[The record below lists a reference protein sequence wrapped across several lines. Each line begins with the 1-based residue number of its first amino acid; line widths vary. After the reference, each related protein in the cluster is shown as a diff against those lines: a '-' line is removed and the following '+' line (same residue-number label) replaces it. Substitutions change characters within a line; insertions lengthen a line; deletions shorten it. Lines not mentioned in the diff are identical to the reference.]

1 MSTTSA
7 RRRVLFFAEAVTLA
21 HIGRPLALAAALAA
35 EEFEV
40 ALACDLRAAWAL
52 EGFRGRVLPI
62 RSIPST
68 QFLHALAVGRP
79 VYDEA
84 TLTAYVE
91 EDLKVLEDVRPD
103 VVVGD
108 FRLSLSVS
116 ARRAGVRYLAISNA
130 YWSPYYAEARYV
142 IPEHPATRFVPVGLA
157 SAFFRAT
164 RPAYFALHSRPINRV
179 RRRFGMASLGGDLR
193 HIYTDAD
200 EVLYADIP
208 QLFPLV
214 DAPPTHEFVGPI
226 IWTPPVALPQWWTS
240 IPINKPLLYVTLG
253 SSGRPELLD
262 EVLAALGPLD
272 VTVVAATANDQPARS
287 LPENASVAPYL
298 PGHEAAKRSQLVICN
313 GGSPTSQQALAAGV
327 PVIGIAS
334 NLDQF
339 LNMQAIEKAGAGV
352 LLRSDRFAPVRLRRA
367 VERALGDRVF
377 NAAAQRIASWFKG
390 FSASRH
396 FEAVVQ
402 GRSETVRR

>member
-1 MSTTSA
+1 MSRTSV
-7 RRRVLFFAEAVTLA
+7 RRKVLFFAEAVTLA
-21 HIGRPLALAAALAA
+21 HIGRPLALAAALGA

-40 ALACDLRAAWAL
+40 ALACDQRAAWAL
-52 EGFRGRVLPI
+52 AGFRGRVLPI
-62 RSIPST
+62 RSISSA

-84 TLTAYVE
+84 TLTAYAE
-91 EDLKVLEDVRPD
+91 EDLKLLEYVRPD

-130 YWSPYYAEARYV
+130 YWSPYFAKARYV
-142 IPEHPATRFVPVGLA
+142 IPNHPATRFVPVGLA
-157 SAFFRAT
+157 SAFFRVT
-164 RPAYFALHSRPINRV
+164 RPAFFALHSRPLNRV
-179 RRRFGMASLGGDLR
+179 RRRFGMPSLGGDLR

-200 EVLYADIP
+200 EVLYADVP

-214 DAPPTHEFVGPI
+214 NAPPTHEFVGPI
-226 IWTPPVALPQWWTS
+226 IWAPPVAPPEWWTS
-240 IPINKPLLYVTLG
+240 LPINKPLVYMTLG

-262 EVLAALGPLD
+262 QVLAALGPLD
-272 VTVVAATANDQPARS
+272 VTVVAATVNDQPLR
-287 LPENASVAPYL
+287 LPPENAKVAPYL
-298 PGHEAAKRSQLVICN
+298 PGHEAAKRAQLVICN

-339 LNMQAIEKAGAGV
+339 LNMQAIEEAGAGV
-352 LLRSDRFAPVRLRRA
+352 LMRSDRFVPARLTRA
-367 VERALGDRVF
+367 VERTLRDGAF
-377 NAAAQRIASWFKG
+377 HAAARQIACWFEG
-390 FSASRH
+390 FSASRR
-396 FEAVVQ
+396 FEAAVQ
-402 GRSETVRR
+402 RACPMG